1 ERERGPLLEDIEL
14 PLVPVLCAM
23 ERAGVAIDSA
33 RMGEIAARVSE
44 QVEALELQAYEFAG
58 EPFTPGSPNPLGG
71 VLFERLQLPAG
82 RRGKTG
88 YSTDSKVL
96 AKVRDLHPIV
106 PIVEEGGELSKVL

>member
-44 QVEALELQAYEFAG
+44 QVEALELEAYEDPG
-58 EPFTPGSPNPLGG
+58 GPFVLGSPKQLGE

-106 PIVEEGGELSKVL
+106 ALAEEGGELSKVL